1 MKIKK
6 AFFLKSCSSVKDFPE
21 YPFPE
26 FAFMGRS
33 NVGKSSLI
41 NMITGRKDL
50 VKIGSRP
57 GVTKS
62 INFFLLNDNTSLADL
77 PGFGYSKLPKEL
89 KKTFL
94 PLIRSYINS
103 RKNLR
108 LAFLLIDIRRV
119 PDEFEREIITLL
131 SSRDI
136 PVAIIAT
143 KCDKL
148 SKSQRKINGEKIAAA
163 LFIKTDSIF
172 FSSAKTR
179 EGRKEILD
187 LIGDPRR
194 RSDKE

>member
-1 MKIKK
+1 MKVKK
-6 AFFLKSCSSVKDFPE
+6 SFFLKSCNSVEDFPA
-21 YPFPE
+21 YSYPE

-41 NMITGRKDL
+41 NMIAGRKDL
-50 VKIGSRP
+50 VRVGSKP

-62 INFFLLNDNTSLADL
+62 INFFILNDNTSIADL

-94 PLIRSYINS
+94 PLIRNYINS
-103 RKNLR
+103 RDNLR
-108 LAFLLIDIRRV
+108 LAFLLIDIRRR
-119 PDEFEREIITLL
+119 PDAFEREIITFL
-131 SSRDI
+131 SSRNI

-148 SKSQRKINGEKIAAA
+148 SKNQKMLSGKEIAAA
-163 LFIKTDSIF
+163 LLIKTDAIF

-179 EGRKEILD
+179 EGREEILE
-187 LIGDPRR
+187 LIGNPPMRR
-194 RSDKE
+194 GE

>member
-1 MKIKK
+1 MKVKK
-6 AFFLKSCSSVKDFPE
+6 AFFLKSCNSVRDFPA
-21 YPFPE
+21 YSYPE

-50 VKIGSRP
+50 VKVGSKP

-103 RKNLR
+103 RENLR
-108 LAFLLIDIRRV
+108 LAFLLIDIRRR
-119 PDEFEREIITLL
+119 PDEFEREIITFL

-148 SKSQRKINGEKIAAA
+148 SKNQKIIKGKEIAAA
-163 LFIKTDSIF
+163 LLIKTDSIF

-179 EGRKEILD
+179 EGREEILE
-187 LIGDPRR
+187 LIGDPPM
-194 RSDKE
+194 RSGE

>member
-6 AFFLKSCSSVKDFPE
+6 AFFLKSCNSVRDFPE
-21 YPFPE
+21 YSYPE

-41 NMITGRKDL
+41 NMITGRKNL
-50 VKIGSRP
+50 VKVGSKP
-57 GVTKS
+57 GVTKL

-94 PLIRSYINS
+94 PLIRKYINS
-103 RKNLR
+103 RENLR
-108 LAFLLIDIRRV
+108 LAFLLIDIRRT

-131 SSRDI
+131 SNRDI

-148 SKSQRKINGEKIAAA
+148 SKNQIIINGKEIAAA
-163 LFIKTDSIF
+163 LLVKTDSIF

-187 LIGDPRR
+187 LIGNPPKRNY
-194 RSDKE
+194 K